1 MPRREPQQEF
11 NPKADFVVR
20 KPFKAGG
27 RPLQRGER
35 FNPNR
40 DALSMRRV
48 RQLFDL
54 RYIAQYAAEKSQ
66 PSPKPEP
73 TPQVEPTV
81 ESEEPESSLDD
92 LTKAELVERAKAEG
106 ISYAAQK
113 NKSELVELLSQ

>member
-27 RPLQRGER
+27 RLLQRGER

-54 RYIAQYAAEKSQ
+54 RYIAQYATEESQ

-73 TPQVEPTV
+73 EPAI
-81 ESEEPESSLDD
+81 EQEEPESSLDD